1 MKNFRCLLPL
11 LCGALA
17 LFAAGCNSTGG
28 YNDQSDLPAGVK
40 RVEARFFLEV
50 AGDSMAAAPMPISGT
65 RVSIGTDPVFHEF
78 DIAAVGVARNPP
90 LGACLIFQFNGDAGR
105 ELYRM
110 TTTNQGRRL
119 VLMLNRQTVGVYP
132 ITAPVSNGRLVVYP
146 ELDEKLLPDLAAGI
160 NYYSAELARQH

>member
-1 MKNFRCLLPL
+1 MKNFRRLLPL

-28 YNDQSDLPAGVK
+28 FNDQSELPAGVK

-50 AGDSMAAAPMPISGT
+50 AGDPMGAAPMPISGT
-65 RVSIGTDPVFHEF
+65 RVPINPNPVFHEL
-78 DIAAVGVARNPP
+78 DIAAVGLERDSIQGAR
-90 LGACLIFQFNGDAGR
+90 LIFQFNGEAAR

-119 VLMLNRQTVGVYP
+119 VLMLNRQTVGAYP

-160 NYYSAELARQH
+160 NYYSAELARQR